1 MKRLICIIAMVAIGF
16 TATYAQKSFSTGQ
29 KKIRD
34 EIYSFLKNEGFQP
47 SIDDDGDIK
56 FKRQGDVYFVCVSDK
71 DSSPYYVRL
80 SKYYSYDGERLTRSK
95 IGAYAEEVN
104 KYKMCKL
111 IVEDDSFIIDS
122 QLFLYNSSAFTS
134 IFNKIMEVIDGA
146 EEELM

>member
-16 TATYAQKSFSTGQ
+16 TATYAQKSFTPGQ

-34 EIYSFLKNEGFQP
+34 EIFSYLKSEGYQP

-56 FKRQGDVYFVCVSDK
+56 FKRQGDIYFVCVSDK
-71 DSSPYYVRL
+71 DTSPYYVRL
-80 SKYYSYDGERLTRSK
+80 SKYYSYGEERLTRSK
-95 IGAYAEEVN
+95 IGIYAEEVN

-146 EEELM
+146 EEEFM

>member
-1 MKRLICIIAMVAIGF
+1 MIAIGF

-34 EIYSFLKNEGFQP
+34 EIYNFLKSEGYQP
-47 SIDDDGDIK
+47 SIDNDGDIK

-80 SKYYSYDGERLTRSK
+80 SKYYSYGERLTRSK

-122 QLFLYNSSAFTS
+122 QMFLYNSSAFTS
-134 IFNKIMEVIDGA
+134 IFDRILEVIDGA
-146 EEELM
+146 EDELM

>member
-1 MKRLICIIAMVAIGF
+1 MIAIGF

-34 EIYSFLKNEGFQP
+34 EIYNFLKSEGYQP
-47 SIDDDGDIK
+47 SIDNDGDIK

-80 SKYYSYDGERLTRSK
+80 SKYYSYGERLTRSK

-111 IVEDDSFIIDS
+111 IVEEDSFIIDS
-122 QLFLYNSSAFTS
+122 QMFLYNSSAFTS
-134 IFNKIMEVIDGA
+134 IFDRILEVIDGA
-146 EEELM
+146 EDELM

>member
-1 MKRLICIIAMVAIGF
+1 MIAIGF

-95 IGAYAEEVN
+95 IGIYAEEVN